1 MIWFNLTFALERR
14 EMGTKRKILVSGA
27 TGLIGSAVAR
37 AAHEAGME
45 VTTLVRRH
53 RQVASGAVYWNP
65 EKAGSAAHP
74 MVLEGLDAVVHLSG
88 ANIGRRWTRAWRREI
103 VASRVETTRSLCR
116 SLERVRQRPRVLLV
130 ASAVGIYGDRG
141 GEWLSEAS
149 AAGDGFLA
157 ETCQAWEQAAAKA
170 SELGVRVVHLRFGVV
185 LDRRGGA
192 LGRMLPVFRLGL
204 GGKLGSGRQWMS
216 WVSLGDAVRAVMFL
230 MERDDLA
237 GAFNVT
243 APQPV
248 TNAEF
253 TKALGAALGRPTVMT
268 APRSV
273 LRALLGEMANE
284 TLLASQRAL
293 PRRLMD
299 AGFRF
304 EDEEIGAAL
313 KVLLG

>member
-1 MIWFNLTFALERR
+1 
-14 EMGTKRKILVSGA
+14 MGAKKKILLSGA
-27 TGLIGSAVAR
+27 SGLIGSAVGR

-53 RQVASGAVYWNP
+53 GLVGSGTVYWNP
-65 EKAGSAAHP
+65 EKAASAVHP
-74 MVLEGLDAVVHLSG
+74 MVLEGMDAVVHLSG
-88 ANIGRRWTRAWRREI
+88 ASIGRRWTRAWRKEI
-103 VASRVETTRSLCR
+103 VASRVETTRSLCA
-116 SLERVRQRPRVLLV
+116 SLERVRERPRALLV

-141 GEWLSEAS
+141 DEVQTKAS
-149 AAGDGFLA
+149 APGDGFLA
-157 ETCQAWEQAAAKA
+157 ETCKAWEDAAAKA

-192 LGRMLPVFRLGL
+192 LGKMLPVFRLGL

-216 WVSLGDAVRAVMFL
+216 WVSLRDVVRAVMFL

-243 APQPV
+243 APHAV
-248 TNAEF
+248 TNGEF
-253 TKALGAALGRPTVMT
+253 TRALGAALHRPTVMT
-268 APRSV
+268 APASL
-273 LRALLGEMANE
+273 LRAVLGEMAEE
-284 TLLASQRAL
+284 TLLASERAT